1 MDKHEWSRSRMDAR
15 TLYRRLKQGIPL
27 VQALPATSAHLQLPR
42 VYSTLCTQIFVPPL
56 IDKEIL
62 DDFQVRRLGVG

>member
-1 MDKHEWSRSRMDAR
+1 MDAR

-27 VQALPATSAHLQLPR
+27 FQALPATSVHLRPAR
-42 VYSTLCTQIFVPPL
+42 VYSTLHAQFFNPPL

-62 DDFQVRRLGVG
+62 DDFQVRHLGVR